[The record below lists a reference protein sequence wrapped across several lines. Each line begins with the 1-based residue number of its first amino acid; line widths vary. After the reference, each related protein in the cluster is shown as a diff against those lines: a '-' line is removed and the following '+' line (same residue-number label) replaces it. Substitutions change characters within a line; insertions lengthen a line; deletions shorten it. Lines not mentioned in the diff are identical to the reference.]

1 MTAARIGERHES
13 LWMITIAPGIWA
25 AHFMMCY
32 VTAAVWCAKQPTALA
47 PLEGVRVAVIIYTA
61 AALAGIAF
69 VGWRGYRAHRLG
81 DEPPPHDEDT
91 PEDRHRFMGFATV
104 LLSGLS
110 AVAVIYA
117 GLVALF
123 LETCQ

>member
-1 MTAARIGERHES
+1 MMVTRIGERHES
-13 LWMITIAPGIWA
+13 LWMLTISPAIWA
-25 AHFMMCY
+25 AHFMLCY

-47 PLEGVRVAVIIYTA
+47 PLEGVRLAVITYTA

-69 VGWRGYRAHRLG
+69 IGWLGHRAHRLNG
-81 DEPPPHDEDT
+81 EPPPHDEDT

-117 GLVALF
+117 GIVAF
-123 LETCQ
+123 FVETCQ